1 LKGLPQKGR
10 EGGIKMANT
19 DEIDQILKEAADSI
33 LEDYRQMGNPLT
45 LEQEARFNQFVAGL
59 IDAEPPTAE
68 QIWQTME
75 IAVEAIRAKHKEKAL
90 EAINMFML
98 EFISG
103 VEQSSGAFQYLPML
117 NQAKESVKTGRFDNA
132 GEMMVTFLSK
142 CREAARS
149 M

>member
-1 LKGLPQKGR
+1 
-10 EGGIKMANT
+10 MANT